1 MTGRAIR
8 AYSPDMARWI
18 CEYCTSTGEV
28 PEGESAE
35 QMSCPNCG
43 EPVMQEW

>member
-1 MTGRAIR
+1 
-8 AYSPDMARWI
+8 MARWI

-28 PEGESAE
+28 PEGDSAD

-43 EPVMQEW
+43 EPVMPEW